1 MLLFGHTGITLGVA
15 AILTALPPCRRW
27 VSTHFPACL
36 PLRAPASASPDP
48 PPACVP
54 LSVLQSL
61 SDYAD
66 IRILMIGALLPDIID
81 KPLTGN

>member
-27 VSTHFPACL
+27 VSIHFPARRL
-36 PLRAPASASPDP
+36 PRAPAPTDS
-48 PPACVP
+48 PPARFP
-54 LSVLQSL
+54 LSVFRPL
-61 SDYAD
+61 SDCAD